1 MTKPRKVKAPPPAN
15 ESTCVFAF
23 RLPIADREAI
33 HQAAGRGQ
41 ATKFVHAAIMAAV
54 ERAQKARK

>member
-1 MTKPRKVKAPPPAN
+1 MSKPKKLKAPPPAK
-15 ESTCVFAF
+15 EPMCVFAV

-54 ERAQKARK
+54 ERARKAGK